1 MARVEY
7 GSPAP
12 FIAFVLA
19 MVGGVLLATG
29 RYVGGSVA
37 ALLGVVIYGAWW
49 FARERG
55 DHDRHTLW

>member
-1 MARVEY
+1 MERVEY

-12 FIAFVLA
+12 FIAFALA
-19 MVGGVLLATG
+19 MVGGVLLAAG

-37 ALLGVVIYGAWW
+37 ALIGVVIYAVWW

-55 DHDRHTLW
+55 DDARHTLW